1 MTDVVIDAGAIRGI
15 AGKIEQSQTQ
25 LSSVTVTVLGGAD
38 FGAAEV
44 QSAFE
49 MSLRVQTNMITAL
62 ENNTGAVAKQ
72 AHGVVAAFEDWDAS
86 RARAAG
92 S

>member
-1 MTDVVIDAGAIRGI
+1 VTDVVIDAGAIRGI

-25 LSSVTVTVLGGAD
+25 LSSVAVSVLGSAD

-49 MSLRVQTNMITAL
+49 MSLRVQTDMITAL
-62 ENNTGAVAKQ
+62 EHNTGSVAKQ
-72 AHGVVAAFEDWDAS
+72 AHSVVAGFEDWDAS